1 MRSPNPDSSVK
12 SKLVRVR
19 ARELCMLKSNLNVSL
34 APTEKSTISE
44 ILTVKMLLSGVMV
57 KYRGD
62 DLSDILVMMT
72 RL

>member
-1 MRSPNPDSSVK
+1 
-12 SKLVRVR
+12 
-19 ARELCMLKSNLNVSL
+19 MLKSNLNVSL
-34 APTEKSTISE
+34 APTEKSTIFE